1 MMNKLLIVYK
11 GAFENNIFKGTF
23 TQGGMA
29 FPLNLSKGDYKFKPK
44 SQDPKK
50 PYPYISE
57 EVTFKNSKAG
67 DIKLA
72 GTLTLPKGIDNPPV
86 AILISGS
93 GPQNRNEELLGH
105 QPFLV
110 LSDHLTRKGIA
121 VLRYDD
127 RGIADS
133 EGDFSTC
140 TTYDFASD
148 VEAGITYLKTRQD
161 VVDIHKIGLIGHSE
175 GGMIAPMVASKNK
188 DISFCVL
195 LAGPG
200 INGKDVLLTQ
210 TRKAYELAGVAEN
223 EISLNE
229 KYTDK
234 IYDICKNYKGEDSN
248 KQMIDLYHKI
258 QKESSGILKSQYT
271 DEVIE
276 KSITQ
281 LTSLWMVE
289 FIKFDPAL
297 YLGKVTCPILAINGE
312 KDSQVLSKINLIA
325 IEKSLKKSRE

>member
-1 MMNKLLIVYK
+1 MDSPAQGAKGLATDKTSFENNELEIVMSKLLVVYK

-29 FPLNLSKGDYKFKPK
+29 FPLNLIKGDYKFKPK

-50 PYPYISE
+50 PYLYISE
-57 EVTFKNSKAG
+57 EVTFKNSKAKN
-67 DIKLA
+67 IKLA
-72 GTLTLPKGIDNPPV
+72 GTLTLPKGIKKPPV
-86 AILISGS
+86 VILISGS

-133 EGDFSTC
+133 EGDFSKS

-148 VEAGITYLKTRQD
+148 VEAAITYLKTRKD

-175 GGMIAPMVASKNK
+175 GGMIAPLVASKNK
-188 DISFCVL
+188 DVSFCVL

-200 INGKDVLLTQ
+200 ISGKDILLTQ
-210 TRKAYELAGVAEN
+210 TRKAYELVGVTEN
-223 EISLNE
+223 EIRLNE

-234 IYDICKNYKGEDSN
+234 IYDICKNYKGKDSN
-248 KQMIDLYHKI
+248 KQIVDLYHEI
-258 QKESSGILKSQYT
+258 QKKSTGILKSQYT

-281 LTSLWMVE
+281 LTSPWMLE
-289 FIKFDPAL
+289 FIKFEPAL
-297 YLGKVTCPILAINGE
+297 YLSKVTCPILASN
-312 KDSQVLSKINLIA
+312 
-325 IEKSLKKSRE
+325 